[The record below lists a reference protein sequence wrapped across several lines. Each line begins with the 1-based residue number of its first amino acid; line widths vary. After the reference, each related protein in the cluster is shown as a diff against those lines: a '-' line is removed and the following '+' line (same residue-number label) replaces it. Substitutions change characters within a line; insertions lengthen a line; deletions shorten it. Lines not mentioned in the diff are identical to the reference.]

1 MPWTQTNFLSYQ
13 GARDTA
19 QLTRRQVQ
27 RSAENALE
35 DFVHISVATLEKQK
49 GVSTCDYI
57 SSNNSGRRKLLFMCC
72 LKYL

>member
-27 RSAENALE
+27 RSAENALDE
-35 DFVHISVATLEKQK
+35 FVHISVATLEKQK
-49 GVSTCDYI
+49 GVSTCDY
-57 SSNNSGRRKLLFMCC
+57 NYHHALRL
-72 LKYL
+72 